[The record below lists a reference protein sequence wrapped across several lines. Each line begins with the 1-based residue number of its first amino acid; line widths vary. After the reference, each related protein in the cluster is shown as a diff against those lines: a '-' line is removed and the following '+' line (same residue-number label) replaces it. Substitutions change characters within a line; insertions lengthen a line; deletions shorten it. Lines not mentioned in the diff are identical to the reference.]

1 MNKRSFLYGVSR
13 QSLSRY
19 ASRWSAAIGRLG
31 NTALQEPGRLAFS
44 VETAAGGL
52 GIYLSLDIVL
62 NKTIILIT
70 NNCLFILEKEDL

>member
-1 MNKRSFLYGVSR
+1 MRGLFFIRPLN

-19 ASRWSAAIGRLG
+19 AARWSAALGRLG
-31 NTALQEPGRLAFS
+31 NIALQEPCRLAFS

-52 GIYLSLDIVL
+52 GIYFFLDIVL